1 MANEFLGIDIAKD
14 KFDAALLCGGDTLH
28 AEFANESKG
37 FLALKKWLKKNR
49 ANSPHICMEATG
61 SYWFDIAEFL
71 CREGFRVSV
80 VNPAQIKYYGKSELV
95 RTKTDKVDAALI
107 ARFCRVN
114 SPRTWIPRPAHM
126 KQLREKVR
134 LLQFYKSTRT
144 DFMNRIKVPGLSGES
159 KAILKKSLD
168 RINADIK
175 KIIKALRALVK
186 SNLELKE
193 SVRLIK
199 TIPGAGELTA
209 WLALSETEDVENYDS
224 ARQLAA
230 HAGVTPRH
238 HESGSS
244 IRGKAG
250 ISKIGNA
257 LLRKGLYMPA
267 VVAKNHNPVI
277 KSFAERLVMKGKPG
291 KVVIV
296 AAMRKLL
303 HIIYGVLKNRKAFD
317 PEFQSASIGKD

>member
-14 KFDAALLCGGDTLH
+14 KFDVALLRGNDTLH
-28 AEFANESKG
+28 AEFANEGKG
-37 FLALKKWLKKNR
+37 FKALKKWLKKNR
-49 ANSPHICMEATG
+49 ADGLHICMEATG

-71 CREGFRVSV
+71 CREGFLVSV
-80 VNPAQIKYYGKSELV
+80 VNPAQVKYYGKSELV

-134 LLQFYKSTRT
+134 LLEFYKSKRK

-159 KAILKKSLD
+159 KAMLKKSLD

-175 KIIKALRALVK
+175 KIIKSLRTLVK
-186 SNLELKE
+186 SNLDLKE

-199 TIPGAGELTA
+199 TIPGAGEVTS
-209 WLALSETEDVENYDS
+209 WLVLSEAEDVENYDS

-230 HAGVTPRH
+230 HAGLTPRH

-244 IRGKAG
+244 IRGKARM
-250 ISKIGNA
+250 SKVGNA

-277 KSFAERLVMKGKPG
+277 KSFAERLLLKGKPG

-317 PEFQSASIGKD
+317 PELQPTCIGI